1 MGWVKPK
8 MSYQVIQGLDS
19 LALTYSLSFS
29 WILWFSVPPSLAV
42 RSCSLASARVWMP
55 MLLWSF
61 FLPTFIWPALSFP
74 LQPFSLEKPL
84 DGRSC
89 VLCTF
94 SSLMLRGFLLLIG
107 LWVLSRLFSLYLCS
121 FYFQVLTSQKN
132 LSCFLRAFLECMPM
146 AFGISDSPFPPQPA
160 PPLVVIRQ
168 ELSGLIPLASSLLD
182 CLPKARSPGCLFTSA
197 FL

>member
-1 MGWVKPK
+1 M
-8 MSYQVIQGLDS
+8 
-19 LALTYSLSFS
+19 
-29 WILWFSVPPSLAV
+29 
-42 RSCSLASARVWMP
+42 
-55 MLLWSF
+55 
-61 FLPTFIWPALSFP
+61 
-74 LQPFSLEKPL
+74 
-84 DGRSC
+84 
-89 VLCTF
+89 CTF

-168 ELSGLIPLASSLLD
+168 ELSGLISHWHPVCLTVSQRPEAQGVFSPLPSSSGLTDMCTLRHNGI
-182 CLPKARSPGCLFTSA
+182 PEAVYWTPFSHLFTIWVKFRTRKA
-197 FL
+197 NPQT